1 MDYAFEQSAKLIWL
15 IGSGVSSVISL
26 LLTAFYVFVTWRI
39 FEKAGEAGWKSLIP
53 FYNSWILH
61 KIIWGEGA
69 YMFFNLIPIYNIIF
83 YIRTQLH
90 MARAYGYETAFG
102 VGLIFL
108 PQIFLAI
115 IAFDSSV
122 YQGPV
127 R

>member
-1 MDYAFEQSAKLIWL
+1 MDYGFDQGLKLVQL
-15 IGSGVSSVISL
+15 MMGGVGSLFSL
-26 LLTAFYVFVTWRI
+26 LITAFFVYVLWRI
-39 FEKAGEAGWKSLIP
+39 YEKAGEPGWKSLIP
-53 FYNSWILH
+53 FYNTWILH

-108 PQIFLAI
+108 PQIFQAI
-115 IAFDSSV
+115 IAFDDSV
-122 YQGPV
+122 YQGPE